1 MLLTKEG
8 LEQVSRLRK
17 YSPTLAAAYV
27 MSATETAA
35 KVLTGDKVVPQVAY
49 FESDLKDDLATDF
62 AFVHSLFAYLNESL
76 PEEIASRL
84 PPNVLNLVKFV
95 WTVHSAILQ
104 SQAKYPG
111 LRPVWDL
118 FKTHILVK
126 VLNDNIGNARGT
138 LYDFARDLTALVDQP
153 VFLEEGFKDELL
165 KLIDKHFAPPPPL
178 QRLISEVAATEKI
191 PTTSGSPE
199 ERPDKPTS
207 GTEESSRAQRSEPP
221 VIQVQQTESVS
232 PEDLLE
238 RMLQQLDRYVR
249 LQEEIAAGN
258 NIETPEIT
266 SQRQAPAVEQV
277 YELGVRVLPT
287 LSGNNSYV
295 FFKTPIT
302 TSAVKQYGELVDH
315 LQTYIKALR
324 RIAEN
329 AIRSDIRMDFS
340 TSGRIN
346 THLLPKALTMGL
358 SPFVRVEADDDKS
371 LHIVMLIDESGSMNT
386 YVPLG
391 TGVERQRSGNPLLGA
406 ASGIAANRATLAKYT
421 AIILNEG
428 LKNSDTRLEAFGYA
442 NTRLP
447 EPMDSLDL
455 PYVRSLPGP
464 ALATITAT
472 SDNADL
478 AALSHAYSI
487 LKVSPSRNRVI
498 IYLADGEIRS
508 DALVTAFDKVLSSGI
523 HVFWLDLSGRDGPRN
538 SSLAP
543 AKRYVIRNFQNVLN
557 AMEDILRTIS
567 EWYA

>member
-1 MLLTKEG
+1 
-8 LEQVSRLRK
+8 
-17 YSPTLAAAYV
+17 
-27 MSATETAA
+27 
-35 KVLTGDKVVPQVAY
+35 VLTGDKIIPQVAY
-49 FESDLKDDLATDF
+49 LESNLPDDLATDF

-84 PPNVLNLVKFV
+84 PRNVLNLVKFV
-95 WTVHSAILQ
+95 WTVHAAILQ
-104 SQAKYPG
+104 SQARYPG

-118 FKTHILVK
+118 FKTHVLVK
-126 VLNDNIGNARGT
+126 VLNDTIGNARGVV
-138 LYDFARDLTALVDQP
+138 YDFARDLTALVDQP
-153 VFLEEGFKDELL
+153 VFLEEGFKDELM

-178 QRLISEVAATEKI
+178 QQLISEVAVASSPEEI
-191 PTTSGSPE
+191 PTASDSVENYIPE
-199 ERPDKPTS
+199 ERPDKLTP
-207 GTEESSRAQRSEPP
+207 GTEEADRTERTEPP
-221 VIQVQQTESVS
+221 VVQVQQIESVS

-238 RMLQQLDRYVR
+238 RMLEQLDRYVR
-249 LQEEIAAGN
+249 LQREIAAGN
-258 NIETPEIT
+258 SIETPEMT
-266 SQRQAPAVEQV
+266 SQRQAPMVEQV
-277 YELGVRVLPT
+277 YEMSVRVLPT
-287 LSGNNSYV
+287 LSGDKSYT

-302 TSAVKQYGELVDH
+302 TSATKQYGELVDQ
-315 LQTYIKALR
+315 LQTYIKGLR

-346 THLLPKALTMGL
+346 THLLPKALTMGV
-358 SPFVRVEADDDKS
+358 SPFVRVEADEDKS
-371 LHIVMLIDESGSMNT
+371 LHIVMLVDESGSMGT
-386 YVPLG
+386 YVPLA

-428 LKNSDTRLEAFGYA
+428 LRNSDTRLEAFGYA

-455 PYVRSLPGP
+455 PYVRSLQGP
-464 ALATITAT
+464 ALATITSTA
-472 SDNADL
+472 DNADL

-487 LKVSPSRNRVI
+487 LKASPSRNRVI
-498 IYLADGEIRS
+498 IYLADGEIQS
-508 DALVTAFDKVLSSGI
+508 HDLVEAFDKVLSSGI

-543 AKRYVIRNFQNVLN
+543 AKRYVIRNFQHVLN
-557 AMEDILRTIS
+557 AMEDIFRTIS